1 MRLWIWSGYE
11 DNRKSAMMDSRTKIL
26 PPEAAPAWWRGR
38 DPRPV
43 VVTGYFDP
51 VVASHVRRL
60 KEIAGGAGR
69 LLVLVHSPE
78 DPILPLEARVRLVA
92 GLRVV
97 EAVVPC
103 GKEELEGLLNQLP
116 GAKVVR
122 EESGDLHR
130 TAELVRHVRER
141 RNAG

>member
-1 MRLWIWSGYE
+1 ML
-11 DNRKSAMMDSRTKIL
+11 DSRTKIV
-26 PPEAAPAWWRGR
+26 PPEAAPACWRGR

-60 KEIAGGAGR
+60 EEIAGSAGR

-78 DPILPLEARVRLVA
+78 DPILPLEARVQLVA

-103 GKEELEGLLNQLP
+103 SKEELEGLLNQLRE
-116 GAKVVR
+116 AKVVT
-122 EESGDLHR
+122 EERGDLDR
-130 TAELVRHVRER
+130 RADLVRHVRER
-141 RNAG
+141 WNAG